1 MKSKNFLKTL
11 PSKVS
16 SEYKF
21 VLKYITAKAKL
32 LGNIIHA
39 IPANLSTISG
49 LELAYIRCTLRAF
62 NLQNLVIKPNVLTIA
77 LAFIPQYC
85 TS

>member
-1 MKSKNFLKTL
+1 MKSKTFLKTL
-11 PSKVS
+11 SSKVF
-16 SEYKF
+16 SEHKF

-39 IPANLSTISG
+39 IPASFSTISA

-62 NLQNLVIKPNVLTIA
+62 NLQNLVIKPNIMTIA
-77 LAFIPQYC
+77 LAYIPQYC